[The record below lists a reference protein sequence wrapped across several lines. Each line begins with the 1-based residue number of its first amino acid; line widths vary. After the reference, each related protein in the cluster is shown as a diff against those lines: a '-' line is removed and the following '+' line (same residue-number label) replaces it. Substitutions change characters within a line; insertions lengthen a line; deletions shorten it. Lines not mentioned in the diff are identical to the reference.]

1 MQQITVRCTV
11 NGSPE
16 AITSAP
22 YRTLLEVL
30 RDDLGLTG
38 SKEGCGTGDCG
49 ACTVLVDG
57 APVSSCLMLIGQA
70 EGREVL
76 TVEGLSSGE
85 SLHPMQAAF
94 AEHGA
99 VQCGYCIPGM
109 IMSAVALL
117 NENPRPT
124 DEEIRWGIAGNL
136 CRCTGYT
143 KIVEAIAAVGQAN
156 ALS

>member
-11 NGSPE
+11 NESPE

-49 ACTVLVDG
+49 ACTVLLDG

-70 EGREVL
+70 EGRAVL

-85 SLHPMQAAF
+85 ALHPMQAAF

-117 NENPRPT
+117 NENPQPT
-124 DEEIRWGIAGNL
+124 DEDIRWGIAGNL

-143 KIVEAIAAVGQAN
+143 KIVEAIAAASR
-156 ALS
+156 AS